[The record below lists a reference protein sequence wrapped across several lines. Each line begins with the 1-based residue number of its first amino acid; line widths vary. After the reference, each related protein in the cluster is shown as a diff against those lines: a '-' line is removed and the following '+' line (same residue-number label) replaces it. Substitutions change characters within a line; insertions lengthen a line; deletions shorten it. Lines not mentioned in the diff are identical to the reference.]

1 MIFKRKGYRCLL
13 LSVLLGI
20 NGCSTTGMMTAG
32 HNGKKYW
39 NPGNC
44 SQYTYY
50 DDDPDYLYCLTNGR
64 GNGITLEPVNQQ
76 QLDNYYREQE
86 IISRSTGNAGSSYSA
101 PSNTVNCYRMD
112 DIRYNKEIRTFSGM
126 VCPVGWLKQF

>member
-1 MIFKRKGYRCLL
+1 
-13 LSVLLGI
+13 
-20 NGCSTTGMMTAG
+20 MMTAG

-50 DDDPDYLYCLTNGR
+50 DDDPDYLYCLTNGQ
-64 GNGITLEPVNQQ
+64 GNGTTLQPVDQQ

-86 IISRSTGNAGSSYSA
+86 IISRSSGNAGSSYSA

-112 DIRYNKEIRTFSGM
+112 DLRYNKEIRTFIGM
-126 VCPVGWLKQF
+126 VCPLGWLQQF